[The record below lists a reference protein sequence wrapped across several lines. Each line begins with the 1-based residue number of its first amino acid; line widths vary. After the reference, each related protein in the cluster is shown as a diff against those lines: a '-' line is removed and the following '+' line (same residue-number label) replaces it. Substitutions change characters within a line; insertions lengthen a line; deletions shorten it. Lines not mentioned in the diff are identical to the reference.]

1 MNTDEQRDLR
11 RLLDHLERL
20 EPWQKLTGEDSG
32 RWQIDP
38 RSPLAGD
45 DAKTHPFEVSHSAW
59 HALTVAMD
67 HIGCLRSSLVGQLDG
82 DRLEVRIHTHAQS
95 SLLRGAVE
103 NGARAVWVLGP
114 KDRLTRVT
122 RRLALQFKET
132 KDAERMRELL
142 NNPASKTLQ
151 ERQQRLVDLLASAG
165 HPAEEAAKTLKT
177 VAATYTAIVREAG
190 ELTPR
195 LGGDVAQAVWSGC
208 SALAHGDTFGTMSM
222 LDKEIVAR
230 NDDIA
235 LVRVTGSISSL
246 FWCTV
251 AATLV
256 IERGFQLFQERG
268 ISYR

>member
-32 RWQIDP
+32 RWKIDP

-67 HIGCLRSSLVGQLDG
+67 HIGCLRSSLLGQLDG
-82 DRLEVRIHTHAQS
+82 NRLEVRIHTHAQS

-122 RRLALQFKET
+122 RRLALQFKEI
-132 KDAERMRELL
+132 KDSERLRELL
-142 NNPASKTLQ
+142 NKPASKTLQ

-177 VAATYTAIVREAG
+177 AAATYSAIVREAG

-195 LGGDVAQAVWSGC
+195 LGSDVAQAVWSGC
-208 SALAHGDTFGTMSM
+208 SALAHGDTYGTMSM
-222 LDKEIVAR
+222 LDKEIVSR
-230 NDDIA
+230 NDEIA